1 VPPRRT
7 QPPETPP
14 DLPPQKAYEVLK
26 AQLAKLQ
33 ELKGRDYRTV
43 GGDESEWFQL
53 TAKLVMRSFGSGS
66 PNYTA
71 FRRASS
77 AGSYSMVIG
86 NYVDHGQNQSNFEI
100 RVQAY
105 ESSLKSCIAELELDL
120 TVTPSSP
127 VASEENKLLVLIS
140 HSSKD
145 EVLASALIDLLRS
158 GLGLLP
164 NQIRCS
170 SVDGYRLPAGV
181 NTDAQ
186 LRAEVRASKVLIG
199 LITPN
204 SLASPYVLFELG
216 ARWGAGEIMVPLLA
230 GVTPD
235 KLRGPLSG
243 MNALLCSSEEQL
255 HQALVETGAH
265 LTLAVQ
271 SPAAYLK
278 QLRNVIAE
286 ASRISIEQVN
296 TASSPAAEKQRELRF
311 SLTVVG
317 TPPSPQMVNVRANQ
331 IVRVVHLDYLLMN
344 GACIAS
350 DNLNLEGEVFDIPI
364 EDHQIVKLW
373 NTHRSDR
380 NPNDHSGP
388 AKLRVTLACNGNE
401 IPYTLPIQ
409 MDAYFQ
415 HNTQYRRLS
424 GSEMFRGE

>member
-1 VPPRRT
+1 LPPKRT

-14 DLPPQKAYEVLK
+14 DFSPDRAYEVLK
-26 AQLAKLQ
+26 AQLAKVQ
-33 ELKGRDYRTV
+33 ELKGRDYRTA
-43 GGDESEWFQL
+43 GAAERELYQL
-53 TAKLVMRSFGSGS
+53 TSKLVMRSFGSGS
-66 PNYTA
+66 PNYRA
-71 FRRASS
+71 FCLGSS
-77 AGSYSMVIG
+77 AGSYVLQMG
-86 NYVDHGQNQSNFEI
+86 NYIDHARNQSNFEA
-100 RVQAY
+100 RLQAY
-105 ESSLKSCIAELELDL
+105 ESSLKSCVAELELDL
-120 TVTPSSP
+120 TAAPSSP
-127 VASEENKLLVLIS
+127 VTSGERKLLVLIS

-145 EVLASALIDLLRS
+145 ELLASALIDLLRS

-243 MNALLCSSEEQL
+243 MNSLLCSSEEQL
-255 HQALVETGAH
+255 HQVLNETGAH
-265 LTLAVQ
+265 LHLDVQ

-278 QLRNVIAE
+278 QLRNVVAE
-286 ASRISIEQVN
+286 ASRISIEQAT
-296 TASSPAAEKQRELRF
+296 TASRPEQEKPRELRF

-331 IVRVVHLDYLLMN
+331 VVRAVHLDYLLTN

-364 EDHQIVKLW
+364 EDHQIIKLW

-388 AKLRVTLACNGNE
+388 AKLRVTLVSNGDE
-401 IPYTLPIQ
+401 ASYGLPIQ

-415 HNTQYRRLS
+415 HNTQFRRLS
-424 GSEMFRGE
+424 GAETFRGE

>member
-1 VPPRRT
+1 MNI
-7 QPPETPP
+7 EGII
-14 DLPPQKAYEVLK
+14 QKVEQLINELSELSSTIHSQSAKQFDEHLKYWEARAYEELRDCGLADAAERFAKTSHRTRVNNYLGNLCNK
-26 AQLAKLQ
+26 AEAK
-33 ELKGRDYRTV
+33 GAN
-43 GGDESEWFQL
+43 L
-53 TAKLVMRSFGSGS
+53 TALLEDIKKN
-66 PNYTA
+66 PA
-71 FRRASS
+71 FYGQKVKRRFAETDPAAAS
-77 AGSYSMVIG
+77 
-86 NYVDHGQNQSNFEI
+86 
-100 RVQAY
+100 
-105 ESSLKSCIAELELDL
+105 
-120 TVTPSSP
+120 T
-127 VASEENKLLVLIS
+127 SETGGGLLVLIS

-145 EVLASALIDLLRS
+145 EVLASTLIDLLRS

-199 LITPN
+199 VITPN

-230 GVTPD
+230 GVTPE

-243 MNALLCSSEEQL
+243 MNALLCNSEAQL
-255 HQALVETGAH
+255 HQALNETGAH
-265 LTLAVQ
+265 LHLAVQ

-286 ASRISIEQVN
+286 TSRISIEKVPLP
-296 TASSPAAEKQRELRF
+296 ASRPGEEKPRELRF

-317 TPPSPQMVNVRANQ
+317 EPPSPQMVNVRANQ
-331 IVRVVHLDYLLMN
+331 VVRAVHLDYLLTN

-350 DNLNLEGEVFDIPI
+350 DNLTLEGEVFDIPI
-364 EDHQIVKLW
+364 EDHQVMKLW

-388 AKLRVTLACNGNE
+388 AKLRVTLAHNRIE
-401 IPYTLPIQ
+401 TPYTLPIQ
-409 MDAYFQ
+409 MDAYFR
-415 HNTQYRRLS
+415 HSTQYKRLS
-424 GSEMFRGE
+424 GSETFRGE